1 MGWWGY
7 AKRQELYQRKHTTLE
22 NDGVNPHRNH
32 MKFKECRL
40 EVYHAEQA
48 GEAIF
53 ELMLQY
59 ANNDRERFIFGSMLQ
74 LETEAKAIMRPT
86 LVKLELPIEENP
98 ISREQGIK
106 VGEVFREMP
115 FNELIENI
123 YSSVKNIY
131 LPQYAELETLITED
145 DKECFELAKF
155 MGDHERA
162 LLMASD
168 NIIKENEAFMEP
180 VTKMLRFPIPLKK

>member
-1 MGWWGY
+1 MN
-7 AKRQELYQRKHTTLE
+7 A
-22 NDGVNPHRNH
+22 
-32 MKFKECRL
+32 KFKECLL

-86 LVKLELPIEENP
+86 LVKLELPIQENP

-162 LLMASD
+162 LLVASD

-180 VTKMLRFPIPLKK
+180 VTEMLRFPIPLRQ

>member
-1 MGWWGY
+1 M
-7 AKRQELYQRKHTTLE
+7 
-22 NDGVNPHRNH
+22 NS
-32 MKFKECRL
+32 KFKECLL
-40 EVYHAEQA
+40 EVYHAEQT
-48 GEAIF
+48 GEIIF
-53 ELMLQY
+53 ESMVRY
-59 ANNDRERFIFGSMLQ
+59 AKNPNESFVFGSMLQ

-86 LVKLELPIEENP
+86 LVKLELPILENP

-123 YSSVKNIY
+123 YTSVKNIY

-145 DKECFELAKF
+145 EKEGFELGKF

-162 LLMASD
+162 LLEASD

-180 VTKMLRFPIPLKK
+180 VTEMLRFPIPLKK